1 MYSYSVSEYM
11 PMAYMMLEQQLEEC
25 CSTGMFE
32 SSMSRDA
39 VELSESTGC
48 LHWQEL
54 WSTISKVMVGL
65 S

>member
-1 MYSYSVSEYM
+1 MTQPIASCDIEW
-11 PMAYMMLEQQLEEC
+11 QLEEC

-32 SSMSRDA
+32 LSMSRDA
-39 VELSESTGC
+39 VEPSESTGC

-54 WSTISKVMVGL
+54 WSTISKVMVRL